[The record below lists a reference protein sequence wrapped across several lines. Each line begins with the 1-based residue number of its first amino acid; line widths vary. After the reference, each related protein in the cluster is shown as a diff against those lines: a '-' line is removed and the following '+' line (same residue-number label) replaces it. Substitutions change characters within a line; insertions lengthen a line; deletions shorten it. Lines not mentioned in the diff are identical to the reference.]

1 MSLTIYAEFA
11 DPLGWI
17 ASLRADALILAGDDI
32 QWRAVIAQSRLTVVS
47 TPPGEGERARQDEV
61 TQWHT
66 SAALPGE
73 PREFPWPRAIPWAGP
88 PVSAFAEAVG
98 AGVSHG
104 VRRLL
109 FASYWRRGVDIGNP
123 DVLRAL
129 LAVPILH
136 GDSPWEALSDTGY
149 AVAINGGP
157 MTMDAWRRIRQWR
170 ADWEE
175 LGRPEVPAVVYGG
188 RTLAGFEA
196 VDYLGALVSEA
207 GGEVRPTNPH
217 VLPPMP
223 VAARR
228 MSLDRPGLRPAWW
241 DA

>member
-1 MSLTIYAEFA
+1 MGLTIYADFT

-17 ASLRADALILAGDDI
+17 TSLRADALILAGDEVE
-32 QWRAVIAQSRLTVVS
+32 WRAVIAQPRLTVVS
-47 TPPGEGERARQDEV
+47 TPPDEDDRQRQDEV
-61 TQWHT
+61 ARWHT

-73 PREFPWPRAIPWAGP
+73 PREFPWPRVIPWAQP

-98 AGVSHG
+98 AGVAHG

-109 FASYWRRGVDIGNP
+109 FAGYWRRGQDIGNP
-123 DVLRAL
+123 DVLRTL
-129 LAVPILH
+129 LAVPLLR
-136 GDSPWEALSDTGY
+136 GNSPWDSLSDTGY

-157 MTMDAWRRIRQWR
+157 MTTDAWRLIRQWQG
-170 ADWEE
+170 DWAN
-175 LGRPEVPAVVYGG
+175 LGRPGLPVVVYGE

-196 VDYLGALVSEA
+196 ADYLGALVREA
-207 GGEVRPTNPH
+207 GGEVRPSNPH